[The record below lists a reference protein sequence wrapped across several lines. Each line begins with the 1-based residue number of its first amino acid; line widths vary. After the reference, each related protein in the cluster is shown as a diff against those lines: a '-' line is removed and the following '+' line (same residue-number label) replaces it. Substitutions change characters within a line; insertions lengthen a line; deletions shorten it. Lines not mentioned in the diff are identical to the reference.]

1 VRLWLANLGDRFD
14 QVIGVSD
21 PRHGGEI
28 CAWIKL
34 KGGQSAT
41 PGEIREFCK
50 RHIARCKVPR
60 DIELVPEFSTSPA
73 RSRSF

>member
-1 VRLWLANLGDRFD
+1 VRLWWVNLGDRFD
-14 QVIGVSD
+14 QVIGGAD
-21 PRHGGEI
+21 PRHGEEI

-41 PGEIREFCK
+41 PEEIREFCK
-50 RHIARCKVPR
+50 GHIARYEVPR
-60 DIELVPEFSTSPA
+60 YIELVPEFSTSPA